1 MTHLETMLSESLREL
16 QGKLE
21 KQDEEFRL
29 LSDALQT
36 QLKATERQYLEVL
49 EDNGKIKRNQLVLN
63 DKLDALINALKK

>member
-21 KQDEEFRL
+21 KQNEEFRL